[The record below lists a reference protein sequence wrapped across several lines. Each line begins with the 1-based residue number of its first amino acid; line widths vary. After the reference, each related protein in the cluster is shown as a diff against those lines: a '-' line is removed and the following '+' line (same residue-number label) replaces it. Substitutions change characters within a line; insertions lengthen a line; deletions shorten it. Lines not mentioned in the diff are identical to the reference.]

1 MRDLALHLLDL
12 AQNSLAAGATH
23 LWLTVVV
30 DVETDRLSLAIRD
43 DGRGIPRARLDRV
56 TDPFVT
62 TRTTRHVGLGL
73 PLIKAA
79 AERCGGWLTISSV
92 EGEGTTVGAE
102 FRLRHVDRAPLGN
115 LAETVIGL
123 VACNPELELILRAE
137 WNHNVFAFTTAACRE
152 ILGPESSLADPAV
165 LGYLR
170 EYLADGLTDLQRT
183 EEAAAGLEWR
193 KT

>member
-62 TRTTRHVGLGL
+62 TRTTRDR
-73 PLIKAA
+73 K
-79 AERCGGWLTISSV
+79 SV
-92 EGEGTTVGAE
+92 V
-102 FRLRHVDRAPLGN
+102 
-115 LAETVIGL
+115 
-123 VACNPELELILRAE
+123 
-137 WNHNVFAFTTAACRE
+137 
-152 ILGPESSLADPAV
+152 
-165 LGYLR
+165 
-170 EYLADGLTDLQRT
+170 
-183 EEAAAGLEWR
+183 
-193 KT
+193 